1 MANPTKHLTKWLA
14 LAVLAIGAPVAA
26 SAQERRSRRPR
37 PPPPPAAPESP
48 WAKLCNTDPASGKEL
63 CLTIQEIR
71 ADTGQFIAS
80 ATIRTIAGDAK
91 KSLITAVPPGMLL
104 QPGLRVQIDDGAQ
117 QEMKYGICFPNAC
130 YGELEIND
138 EFITSLKGGGK
149 LTLTT
154 LNQQAKP
161 VNFPMTLAGF
171 TKAYDGSGLD
181 TAAQQARESELADAL
196 ARRAESAARSSSSS
210 SRRKAAPTE
219 RPPLSRR
226 RGARRQFM
234 PRSRAT

>member
-1 MANPTKHLTKWLA
+1 MAYSTNSLSNGAQRQSWPSGCRLA
-14 LAVLAIGAPVAA
+14 RALRKP
-26 SAQERRSRRPR
+26 RRRRRPR
-37 PPPPPAAPESP
+37 RRGP
-48 WAKLCNTDPASGKEL
+48 KLCNADPASGKEL

-80 ATIRTIAGDAK
+80 ATIRTVAGDTK

-104 QPGLRVQIDDGAQ
+104 QPGLRVQIDDGEQ
-117 QEMKYGICFPNAC
+117 SEIKYGICYPNAC

-138 EFITSLKGGGK
+138 DFIAKLKAGGK

-171 TKAYDGSGLD
+171 TKAFDGKGS
-181 TAAQQARESELADAL
+181 TR
-196 ARRAESAARSSSSS
+196 
-210 SRRKAAPTE
+210 
-219 RPPLSRR
+219 
-226 RGARRQFM
+226 
-234 PRSRAT
+234 PRSRRGRATLPMRLPAVPRRRARS

>member
-1 MANPTKHLTKWLA
+1 MA
-14 LAVLAIGAPVAA
+14 VFAIGAPVAA
-26 SAQERRSRRPR
+26 SAQEGEAA
-37 PPPPPAAPESP
+37 PAAPTGPDSP

-80 ATIRTIAGDAK
+80 ATVRTIAGDAK

-104 QPGLRVQIDDGAQ
+104 QPGLRVQIDDGPQ

-138 EFITSLKGGGK
+138 EFIAKLKGGGK

-161 VNFPMTLAGF
+161 VNFPMTLSGF
-171 TKAYDGSGLD
+171 TKAYDGAGLD
-181 TAAQQARESELADAL
+181 TAAQQARENELADAL
-196 ARRAESAARSSSSS
+196 ARRAETARQKLIEQQQKES
-210 SRRKAAPTE
+210 
-219 RPPLSRR
+219 
-226 RGARRQFM
+226 GAN
-234 PRSRAT
+234 

>member
-1 MANPTKHLTKWLA
+1 MGYTKTPLTTWFA
-14 LAVLAIGAPVAA
+14 LAAVAIGVPVAA
-26 SAQERRSRRPR
+26 SAQEA
-37 PPPPPAAPESP
+37 PAPAPATPEAA
-48 WAKLCNTDPASGKEL
+48 WAKLCNTDPATGKEL

-138 EFITSLKGGGK
+138 EFIASLKGGGK

-171 TKAYDGSGLD
+171 TKAYDGAGLD
-181 TAAQQARESELADAL
+181 TAAQQARESDLADAL
-196 ARRAESAARSSSSS
+196 ARRAETARQKLIEQQQKES
-210 SRRKAAPTE
+210 
-219 RPPLSRR
+219 
-226 RGARRQFM
+226 GAN
-234 PRSRAT
+234 

>member
-1 MANPTKHLTKWLA
+1 MAYPTKRLTTWLA
-14 LAVLAIGAPVAA
+14 LAVFAIGAPLAA
-26 SAQERRSRRPR
+26 SAQEAEAPA
-37 PPPPPAAPESP
+37 PAAQPPTPEAP

-138 EFITSLKGGGK
+138 EFITKLKGGGK

-181 TAAQQARESELADAL
+181 TAAQQARESDLADAL
-196 ARRAESAARSSSSS
+196 ARRAETARQKLIEQQQKES
-210 SRRKAAPTE
+210 
-219 RPPLSRR
+219 
-226 RGARRQFM
+226 GAN
-234 PRSRAT
+234 

>member
-1 MANPTKHLTKWLA
+1 MAYQTRRLTTWLA
-14 LAVLAIGAPVAA
+14 LAALAIGAPVAA
-26 SAQERRSRRPR
+26 SAQEAPE
-37 PPPPPAAPESP
+37 AAPTIAGAA
-48 WAKLCNTDPASGKEL
+48 WAKLCNPDPASGKEL

-80 ATIRTIAGDAK
+80 ATIRTIAGDSK

-104 QPGLRVQIDDGAQ
+104 QPGLRVQIDEGTQ

-130 YGELEIND
+130 YGELEID
-138 EFITSLKGGGK
+138 DAFIGKLKAGGR

-171 TKAYDGSGLD
+171 TKAYDGPGLD
-181 TAAQQARESELADAL
+181 TAAQQARESDLADAL
-196 ARRAESAARSSSSS
+196 ARRAETARQKLIEQQQKES
-210 SRRKAAPTE
+210 
-219 RPPLSRR
+219 
-226 RGARRQFM
+226 GAN
-234 PRSRAT
+234 